1 MVLSYLHQGTQQVL
15 YVMKLRKEKL
25 LILIDII
32 QVLLPLNC
40 LLHKIPS
47 LIYHAEL
54 LKSNEFCSSLALSG
68 GNFLSSKNKNKN
80 ISEKLSRKKIFW
92 YFRNNSQSLKN
103 LFFYFK
109 KWKFLMPNLKAFLFF
124 HKKKNSISNFLHQN
138 FLHHNLL
145 YHNHQKK
152 FLCLQ

>member
-68 GNFLSSKNKNKN
+68 GNFLSSKNK
-80 ISEKLSRKKIFW
+80 KKT
-92 YFRNNSQSLKN
+92 SLKN
-103 LFFYFK
+103 FLEKFFSDISGTTRKALKTSFFYFK
-109 KWKFLMPNLKAFLFF
+109 KWKFLMPNLKTFSFF
-124 HKKKNSISNFLHQN
+124 HKKNSISNFLHQN